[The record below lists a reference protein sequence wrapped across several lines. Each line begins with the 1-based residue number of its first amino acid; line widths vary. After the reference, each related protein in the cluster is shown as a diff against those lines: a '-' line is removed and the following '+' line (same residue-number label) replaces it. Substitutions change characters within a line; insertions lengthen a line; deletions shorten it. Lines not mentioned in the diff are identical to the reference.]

1 MTTTPY
7 DIEPEEPKRPSL
19 TDKGSLLD
27 GPGAEPC
34 PKCGKPLAAG
44 AVICL
49 ECGYDMRAST
59 ARTVEVGEEHAEAE
73 PDPTVLSE
81 AGGPGPKT
89 LMVIGTVL
97 AIAAMVLT
105 GMTAAKPSSASFWYI
120 AGQIFVTA
128 FTILLHT
135 GTGVVAVLLAAKL
148 LEQKIGRLDYAAGR
162 MFVAVAA
169 AWLGFSVEVPVPFLG
184 WVLKA
189 FLAILAYAGCVL
201 ILFKAD
207 RRDVF
212 TIGGLHMALIMFLQI
227 GITISAEVAKITPV
241 PKLPD

>member
-1 MTTTPY
+1 MTNPY
-7 DIEPEEPKRPSL
+7 DIEPEEPKKPSL

-27 GPGAEPC
+27 GPGTEPC
-34 PKCGKPLAAG
+34 PKCGKPLAPG

-59 ARTVEVGEEHAEAE
+59 ARKVEVGEEHAEAE

-81 AGGPGPKT
+81 PGGPGPKT

-97 AIAAMVLT
+97 AISAMVLT
-105 GMTAAKPSSASFWYI
+105 GMMAAKPSSATFWYI
-120 AGQIFVTA
+120 VGRIVVVA
-128 FTILLHT
+128 FNVLLHT

-162 MFVAVAA
+162 MFVAVSA
-169 AWLGFSVEVPVPFLG
+169 AWLGFSVEVPVPVVG
-184 WVLKA
+184 VLLKIV
-189 FLAILAYAGCVL
+189 LAVLAYAGCVL

-212 TIGGLHMALIMFLQI
+212 TIGGLHIALIMFLEI
-227 GITISAEVAKITPV
+227 GIRITAAVANAAPPI
-241 PKLPD
+241 KLPD